1 MKDKRLGELIIS
13 AISDYGDETLTKTI
27 LWYMKNKKKMDIDE
41 ISERPE
47 EFVAFLKDVYGPFE
61 HFIEEM
67 MIEKISQAYGVPK
80 ENDLV
85 TMIKKLF
92 ENKI

>member
-1 MKDKRLGELIIS
+1 VKDKRLGELIIS
-13 AISDYGDETLTKTI
+13 AISDYGDETLAKTI
-27 LWYMKNKKKMDIDE
+27 LWYMKNKNKMDIDE
-41 ISERPE
+41 ISKRPE

-67 MIEKISQAYGVPK
+67 IIEKISQAYGVPK

>member
-1 MKDKRLGELIIS
+1 VKDKRLGELIIS
-13 AISDYGDETLTKTI
+13 AINDYGDEMLTKAL
-27 LWYMKNKKKMDIDE
+27 LWHMENKKKMNIDE

-61 HFIEEM
+61 HFIEERI
-67 MIEKISQAYGVPK
+67 IEKISQEYGIPK

-85 TMIKKLF
+85 TIIKKLY
-92 ENKI
+92 ENKS

>member
-1 MKDKRLGELIIS
+1 VKDKRLGELIIS
-13 AISDYGDETLTKTI
+13 AISDYGDETLANTI

>member
-13 AISDYGDETLTKTI
+13 AISDYGDETLAKTI

-85 TMIKKLF
+85 TMIKRLF

>member
-1 MKDKRLGELIIS
+1 VKDKRLGELIIS
-13 AISDYGDETLTKTI
+13 AISDYGDETLAKTI

>member
-13 AISDYGDETLTKTI
+13 AISDYGDETLAKTI

>member
-1 MKDKRLGELIIS
+1 VKDKRLGELIIS
-13 AISDYGDETLTKTI
+13 AISDYGDETLAKTI

-85 TMIKKLF
+85 SMIKKLF

>member
-13 AISDYGDETLTKTI
+13 AISDYGDETLANTI

>member
-1 MKDKRLGELIIS
+1 VKDKRLGELIIS
-13 AISDYGDETLTKTI
+13 AISDYGDETLAKTI

-85 TMIKKLF
+85 TMIKRLF

>member
-1 MKDKRLGELIIS
+1 VKDKRLGELIIS
-13 AISDYGDETLTKTI
+13 AISDYGDETLAKTI

-47 EFVAFLKDVYGPFE
+47 EVVAFLKDVYGPFE
-61 HFIEEM
+61 HFIEEII
-67 MIEKISQAYGVPK
+67 IEKISQAYGVPK